1 MDILRA
7 LHEKSPKH
15 NIYFFVKLPNKG
27 TIMEKILD
35 IADAIAHEKGL
46 EPAKVIEALKT
57 AFVQTAKRVINKDFA
72 FEAQIDEKTK
82 AINIIQTIT
91 VLADDDEDLYT
102 EEGDVNPAYMSLSD
116 AKAYDDQVEV
126 GDQLQDEHSL
136 EDYGRTGASQLHREI
151 EFHIQRLVED
161 ELFNKYKSKVGTLVS
176 GRVTRV
182 DAQQS
187 TYIEVDE
194 VRAVLP
200 MKSRIKGESF
210 DVGDHI
216 KAVVRRVNMDK
227 ENGIQIE
234 LSRTS
239 PKFLEELLAL
249 EVPEI
254 ADGTVIVE
262 RSARIPGERAKVAL
276 LSTHP
281 QVDAVGATVGVKG
294 VRINAVSEELIGENI
309 DCIEYTS
316 ITELFVSR
324 TMSPAII
331 SHVEIIQN
339 EEGENEK
346 VIVTLPADQKSKA
359 IGKSGINIRLASML
373 TGMNIELVET
383 DSTTNEATGEI
394 EESKD
399 GVDALEALF
408 N

>member
-1 MDILRA
+1 
-7 LHEKSPKH
+7 
-15 NIYFFVKLPNKG
+15 
-27 TIMEKILD
+27 MEKILD
-35 IADAIAHEKGL
+35 IVQAIAHEKNL
-46 EPAKVIEALKT
+46 NPDNVLEALKT
-57 AFVQTAKRVINKDFA
+57 AFVQTAKRVINYNFA
-72 FEAQIDEKTK
+72 FEAQIDDETK
-82 AINIIQTIT
+82 SIKIVQTIT
-91 VLADDDEDLYT
+91 VVADDDKRLQD
-102 EEGDVNPAYMSLSD
+102 EELAPAYISITE
-116 AKAYDDQVEV
+116 AREYDDQVELD
-126 GDQLQDEHSL
+126 DQLQIDHNL
-136 EDYGRTGASQLHREI
+136 EEYGRTGASQLHREI
-151 EFHIQRLVED
+151 EYHIQRLVED

-182 DAQQS
+182 DSNNS

-200 MKSRIKGESF
+200 IKSRIKGESF
-210 DVGDHI
+210 VVGDHI

-254 ADGTVIVE
+254 AEGTVIIE
-262 RSARIPGERAKVAL
+262 KSARIPGARAKIAI

-294 VRINAVSEELIGENI
+294 VRINAVSDELIGENI

-316 ITELFVSR
+316 IPELFISR

-331 SHVEIIQN
+331 SHVEVVKN
-339 EEGENEK
+339 EDGENEK
-346 VIVTLPADQKSKA
+346 AIISLPADQKSKA

-373 TGMNIELVET
+373 TGMQIELLET
-383 DSTTNEATGEI
+383 DSVTNENGEI
-394 EESKD
+394 EEAKD

>member
-1 MDILRA
+1 
-7 LHEKSPKH
+7 
-15 NIYFFVKLPNKG
+15 
-27 TIMEKILD
+27 MEKILD
-35 IADAIAHEKGL
+35 IAQAIADEKGL
-46 EPAKVIEALKT
+46 NPENVLTSLKT
-57 AFVQTAKRVINKDFA
+57 AFVQTAKRVINKNFA
-72 FEAQIDEKTK
+72 FEAEVDPDTKNIKIVQI
-82 AINIIQTIT
+82 IT
-91 VLADDDEDLYT
+91 VVADDDERLED
-102 EEGDVNPAYMSLSD
+102 EELAPAYISVSE
-116 AKAYDDQVEV
+116 AREYDDQVEL
-126 GDQLQDEHSL
+126 GDQLQIDHNI

-151 EFHIQRLVED
+151 EYHIQRLVED

-176 GRVTRV
+176 GRVVRV
-182 DAQQS
+182 DAQNA

-194 VRAVLP
+194 IRAVLP
-200 MKSRIKGESF
+200 MKSRIKGEFF

-254 ADGTVIVE
+254 AEGTVIIE
-262 RSARIPGERAKVAL
+262 KAARIPGERAKIAIM
-276 LSTHP
+276 STHP

-294 VRINAVSEELIGENI
+294 VRINAVSDELIGENI
-309 DCIEYTS
+309 DCIEYTT
-316 ITELFVSR
+316 IPELFISR

-346 VIVTLPADQKSKA
+346 AIITLPADQKSKA

-373 TGMNIELVET
+373 TGMQIELLES
-383 DSTTNEATGEI
+383 DSVTNEDGEI
-394 EESKD
+394 EEAKD
-399 GVDALEALF
+399 SVDALEALF

>member
-1 MDILRA
+1 
-7 LHEKSPKH
+7 
-15 NIYFFVKLPNKG
+15 
-27 TIMEKILD
+27 MEKILD
-35 IADAIAHEKGL
+35 IVEAISHEKGL
-46 EPAKVIEALKT
+46 QPQKVTEALQT
-57 AFVQTAKRVINKDFA
+57 AFVQTAKRVIDNKFA
-72 FEAQIDEKTK
+72 FEANIDEEKK
-82 AINIIQTIT
+82 SIEVIQTIT
-91 VLADDDEDLYT
+91 VVADDDEKLQD
-102 EEGDVNPAYMSLSD
+102 EEIAPAYISITD
-116 AKAYDDQVEV
+116 ARQYDDQVELE
-126 GDQLQDEHSL
+126 DQLQIPHNL
-136 EDYGRTGASQLHREI
+136 EDYGRTAASTLHREI
-151 EFHIQRLVED
+151 EYHIQRLVED
-161 ELFNKYKSKVGTLVS
+161 ELFNKYKSKTGTLVS

-182 DAQQS
+182 DAQNA

-200 MKSRIKGESF
+200 MKSRIKGEF
-210 DVGDHI
+210 FNVGDHI

-239 PKFLEELLAL
+239 PKFLEELLTL

-254 ADGTVIVE
+254 ADGAVIIE
-262 RSARIPGERAKVAL
+262 KAARIPGERAKIAL
-276 LSTHP
+276 ISTHP

-316 ITELFVSR
+316 IPELFVSR

-331 SHVEIIQN
+331 SHVEIVKN
-339 EEGENEK
+339 EDGENEK
-346 VIVTLPADQKSKA
+346 AIITLPSDQKSKA

-373 TGMNIELVET
+373 TGMQIELVET
-383 DSTTNEATGEI
+383 DETTNETTGEI
-394 EESKD
+394 EEPKD

>member
-1 MDILRA
+1 
-7 LHEKSPKH
+7 
-15 NIYFFVKLPNKG
+15 
-27 TIMEKILD
+27 MEKILD
-35 IADAIAHEKGL
+35 IAQAIAHEKGL
-46 EPAKVIEALKT
+46 KPDDVLESLKT
-57 AFVQTAKRVINKDFA
+57 AFIQTAKRVINPHFA
-72 FEAQIDEKTK
+72 FEATVNDETK
-82 AINIIQTIT
+82 NMQVVQTIT
-91 VLADDDEDLYT
+91 IVADDDEKLLD
-102 EEGDVNPAYMSLSD
+102 EEQAPAYMSITEARD
-116 AKAYDDQVEV
+116 YDDQVELD
-126 GDQLQDEHSL
+126 DQLQVEHNL

-161 ELFNKYKSKVGTLVS
+161 QVYNKYKSKIGTLVS

-182 DAQQS
+182 DAQNA

-194 VRAVLP
+194 IRAVLP
-200 MKSRIKGESF
+200 MKSRIKGEVF
-210 DVGDHI
+210 NVGDHI

-227 ENGIQIE
+227 ENGMQIE

-254 ADGTVIVE
+254 AEGTVIVE
-262 RSARIPGERAKVAL
+262 KSARIPGERAKIAI

-294 VRINAVSEELIGENI
+294 VRINAVSDELIGENI

-316 ITELFVSR
+316 IPELFISR

-339 EEGENEK
+339 EDGENEK
-346 VIVTLPADQKSKA
+346 AIITLPSDQKSKA

-373 TGMNIELVET
+373 TGMQIELIEN
-383 DSTTNEATGEI
+383 DATTSQDGTI
-394 EESKD
+394 EEAKD

>member
-1 MDILRA
+1 V
-7 LHEKSPKH
+7 EK
-15 NIYFFVKLPNKG
+15 V
-27 TIMEKILD
+27 LD

-46 EPAKVIEALKT
+46 QPEKVIEALKA
-57 AFVQTAKRVINKDFA
+57 AFVQTAKRVINQNFA
-72 FEAQIDEKTK
+72 FEAQIDKVKKT
-82 AINIIQTIT
+82 INVVQTIT
-91 VLADDDEDLYT
+91 VVANDDAKLQDEYMA
-102 EEGDVNPAYMSLSD
+102 PAYISISD
-116 AKAYDDQVEV
+116 AREYDDQVEL
-126 GDQLQDEHSL
+126 GDQLQIEHDL
-136 EDYGRTGASQLHREI
+136 EEHGRTAASSLHREI

-161 ELFNKYKSKVGTLVS
+161 ELFNKYKSKIGNLVS

-182 DAQQS
+182 DSQNS

-200 MKSRIKGESF
+200 MKSRIKGEF
-210 DVGDHI
+210 FKVGDHI

-254 ADGTVIVE
+254 SDGTVLIE
-262 RSARIPGERAKVAL
+262 RCARIPGERAKVAL
-276 LSTHP
+276 ISMHP

-294 VRINAVSEELIGENI
+294 VRINAVSQELIGENI
-309 DCIEYTS
+309 DCIEFTT
-316 ITELFVSR
+316 IPELFISR

-331 SHVEIIQN
+331 SHVEIVRSAD
-339 EEGENEK
+339 GENDK
-346 VIVTLPADQKSKA
+346 AIITLPADQKSKA

-373 TGMNIELVET
+373 TGMNIELVES
-383 DSTTNEATGEI
+383 DSKSDSSGSEPMKEQ
-394 EESKD
+394 KD
-399 GVDALEALF
+399 GVNALEALF

>member
-1 MDILRA
+1 
-7 LHEKSPKH
+7 
-15 NIYFFVKLPNKG
+15 
-27 TIMEKILD
+27 MEKILD

-46 EPAKVIEALKT
+46 EPEKVLESLKT

-72 FEAQIDEKTK
+72 FEAQIDEDTKT
-82 AINIIQTIT
+82 INLIQIIT
-91 VLADDDEDLYT
+91 VLADDNEDLYT
-102 EEGDVNPAYMSLSD
+102 EEGDVDPAYMSLSD

-161 ELFNKYKSKVGTLVS
+161 ELFNKYKSKIGNLVS

-182 DAQQS
+182 DGQQS

-200 MKSRIKGESF
+200 MKSRIKGEIF

-239 PKFLEELLAL
+239 PKFLEALLAL

-262 RSARIPGERAKVAL
+262 RSARIPGERAKIAL
-276 LSTHP
+276 ISTHP

-294 VRINAVSEELIGENI
+294 VRINAVSDELIGENI
-309 DCIEYTS
+309 DCIEYTD

-331 SHVEIIQN
+331 SHVEIVKN
-339 EEGENEK
+339 AEGENEK
-346 VIVTLPADQKSKA
+346 TIITLPADQKSKA

-373 TGMNIELVET
+373 TGMNIELVEN
-383 DSTTNEATGEI
+383 DATTNEETGEI
-394 EESKD
+394 QESKD

-408 N
+408 S